1 MILGSGKKVAKRP
14 ESAKV
19 KNTFSEESSPFTAII
34 NSFSNEI
41 NLITYSLDEKIKDAR
56 TDSTVSNFFNQTS
69 ESNLVFY
76 FDWDMEISNHI
87 FKSGNVRLKMLNA
100 ETNIPPLLF
109 EYKITNSTQILLPY
123 EI

>member
-19 KNTFSEESSPFTAII
+19 KNTFSEESSPLTAII